1 MNKSSLKILKTS
13 MEKSPESKLQRI
25 NLLSI
30 ASNERF
36 PKQMADYDLLPC
48 SLVVQHQVNCPP
60 STFIEAWNMSQTR
73 SIHQVCQSLFNE

>member
-30 ASNERF
+30 ASKERS
-36 PKQMADYDLLPC
+36 PKQMADCDLLPY
-48 SLVVQHQVNCPP
+48 SPVVATTVSYPH
-60 STFIEAWNMSQTR
+60 SAFIKHMQDVPN
-73 SIHQVCQSLFNE
+73 